1 MICIQ
6 IASSSWR
13 SLVMHVPSRRSTS
26 SVYFCG
32 GKLDRMLHKWKTGY
46 ANRWQKQTSVDSTI
60 GRAWWPK
67 SSALRRTE
75 WCHKRTQAKQSLR
88 YQLCVEVNVICIL
101 SINCVQK
108 SKYFVLFTCLI
119 CWNWFGKQ
127 DVSALL

>member
-6 IASSSWR
+6 IASSSLR

-32 GKLDRMLHKWKTGY
+32 GKLDRMFHKWKTGY

-75 WCHKRTQAKQSLR
+75 WCHKNSSEAKLT
-88 YQLCVEVNVICIL
+88 I
-101 SINCVQK
+101 SIMRG
-108 SKYFVLFTCLI
+108 SKCDMYI
-119 CWNWFGKQ
+119 EH
-127 DVSALL
+127 